1 MNMSPEP
8 LPPAEAA
15 TAVPPEC
22 DIARLAYSYYVEE
35 GCPEGFA
42 QEHWVR
48 AEQNLRGIP
57 PWTPENGAGD
67 A

>member
-1 MNMSPEP
+1 MP
-8 LPPAEAA
+8 LELPPPAEVA
-15 TAVPPEC
+15 TDVPLEG
-22 DIARLAYSYYVEE
+22 DIARLAYSYYQEE

-42 QEHWVR
+42 QEHWCR

-57 PWTPENGAGD
+57 PWVIENGAGD